1 MKSRL
6 RRSSRI
12 KFFAI
17 LPLLSLYQLIDDIV
31 NSHKTLIVSSLIAAL
46 LAGCDQLGIETP
58 DKVAA
63 RIEADGKA
71 IGGACR
77 HAGRALEDCYDMNRR
92 ASKAAIYA
100 GWRDMDAYMRENN
113 IAVVKP
119 DAVDDDAKPKAVA
132 QSKPN
137 PDEAKPASGEKAGND
152 AIVVKPTA
160 DTKPATLKAPTKN
173 S

>member
-1 MKSRL
+1 
-6 RRSSRI
+6 
-12 KFFAI
+12 
-17 LPLLSLYQLIDDIV
+17 V
-31 NSHKTLIVSSLIAAL
+31 NSPQTLIVSSLIAVL

-119 DAVDDDAKPKAVA
+119 EAVDEASTPKPIAQNKPNLDQPKAA
-132 QSKPN
+132 G
-137 PDEAKPASGEKAGND
+137 GEKAGND
-152 AIVVKPTA
+152 AIAVKPAA

>member
-1 MKSRL
+1 MNASKS
-6 RRSSRI
+6 
-12 KFFAI
+12 
-17 LPLLSLYQLIDDIV
+17 LLFCC
-31 NSHKTLIVSSLIAAL
+31 LIAAF

-63 RIEADGKA
+63 RVEADGKA

-77 HAGRALEDCYDMNRR
+77 HAGRALEDCYEINRR
-92 ASKAAIYA
+92 ASKAAVYA

-119 DAVDDDAKPKAVA
+119 AQAEEAAAPKSENATSEGGENAKKPTEATA
-132 QSKPN
+132 SKPSE
-137 PDEAKPASGEKAGND
+137 DKLSGTAHSDKPIKA
-152 AIVVKPTA
+152 A
-160 DTKPATLKAPTKN
+160 TKT

>member
-1 MKSRL
+1 MNTRK
-6 RRSSRI
+6 
-12 KFFAI
+12 A
-17 LPLLSLYQLIDDIV
+17 LLSLCLL
-31 NSHKTLIVSSLIAAL
+31 TAT

-63 RIEADGKA
+63 RLEAEGKA
-71 IGGACR
+71 MGGACR
-77 HAGRALEDCYDMNRR
+77 HAGRALEDCYEINRR

-119 DAVDDDAKPKAVA
+119 TLSDEAPSPAHKTENAAAESGDSPKKTTEANAAKP
-132 QSKPN
+132 
-137 PDEAKPASGEKAGND
+137 DEDKLSGTVHGDKPAKA
-152 AIVVKPTA
+152 T
-160 DTKPATLKAPTKN
+160 TKT